1 MPARTI
7 EVKPWKSFSIREPH
21 GRHGLA
27 AAVQKHTPWL
37 DVHIA
42 TLVNSSWVFVIIG
55 ENYVVVRDRTDV
67 TVCHLSDE
75 VIRMVI
81 EEGHETRRAVIEAC
95 LYAL

>member
-21 GRHGLA
+21 GRHGMA

-55 ENYVVVRDRTDV
+55 ESV
-67 TVCHLSDE
+67 TLGSQGSA
-75 VIRMVI
+75 RK
-81 EEGHETRRAVIEAC
+81 RSRAVYQTGPFCIAYLHFC
-95 LYAL
+95 GIL